1 MRIDSIIQTNA
12 DVARI
17 VNLAEGDVYRRVIT
31 SNYSEPKIVVGVVR
45 QILQSTDGTTVVGVE
60 YEKSFTGVSVKEHV
74 MTGQSDVMIYP
85 ATPEELREALNGFR
99 DELESKVD
107 VAHRDLERAQ
117 DALAKFEDTALAL
130 AAEKVQAPE
139 VTTA

>member
-60 YEKSFTGVSVKEHV
+60 YEKSFTGVSVKENV
-74 MTGQSDVMIYP
+74 MTSDTDVMIYP

-107 VAHRDLERAQ
+107 HAHRDLERAQ

>member
-17 VNLAEGDVYRRVIT
+17 VNLSQGDVYKRVIT
-31 SNYSEPKIVVGVVR
+31 SNYSEPKIVIGVVR

-60 YEKSFTGVSVKEHV
+60 YEKSFTGVTVKENV
-74 MTGQSDVMIYP
+74 MTSETDVMIYP

-99 DELESKVD
+99 DDLESKVD
-107 VAHRDLERAQ
+107 QAHRDLERAQ
-117 DALAKFEDTALAL
+117 DALSKFSETELAL
-130 AAEKVQAPE
+130 ADSKLQEPE
-139 VTTA
+139 LA

>member
-17 VNLAEGDVYRRVIT
+17 VNLSQGDVYKRVIT
-31 SNYSEPKIVVGVVR
+31 SNYSEPKIVIGVVR

-60 YEKSFTGVSVKEHV
+60 YEKSFTGVAVKEHV
-74 MTGQSDVMIYP
+74 MTGDSDVMIYP
-85 ATPEELREALNGFR
+85 ATPEELREAMADFR
-99 DELESKVD
+99 DDLESKVD

-117 DALAKFEDTALAL
+117 DALSKFDETQIAL
-130 AAEKVQAPE
+130 AANKLQAPE

>member
-1 MRIDSIIQTNA
+1 VRIDSIIQTNA

-17 VNLAEGDVYRRVIT
+17 VNLSQGDVYKRVIT
-31 SNYSEPKIVVGVVR
+31 SNYSEPKIVIGVVR

-60 YEKSFTGVSVKEHV
+60 YEKSFTGVTVKENV
-74 MTGQSDVMIYP
+74 MTSDTDVMIYP
-85 ATPEELREALNGFR
+85 ATPEELREAMADFR
-99 DELESKVD
+99 DDLESKVD

-117 DALAKFEDTALAL
+117 DALSKFHETQIAL
-130 AAEKVQAPE
+130 AANKLQAPE